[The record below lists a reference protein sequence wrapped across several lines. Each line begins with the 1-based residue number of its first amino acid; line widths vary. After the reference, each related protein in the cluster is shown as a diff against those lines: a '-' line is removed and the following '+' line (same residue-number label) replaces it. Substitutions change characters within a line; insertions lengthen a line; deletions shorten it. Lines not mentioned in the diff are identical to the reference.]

1 MQDRGAIVATETL
14 EALASVM
21 TEGPNTLTGTTFRI
35 LIVSHQMAKLIR
47 DGRKQRLTSWNDENL
62 IDTVSSAGGLEKLL
76 EEEKERYQQLVNGK
90 SLQDELMAAKP
101 AAFAAWQYMHE
112 GFRVA
117 ATISVRSF
125 ILGAPPCSIGVR
137 LLVRQSLSLLE
148 TMYEQDL
155 PGFCSAHWQLF
166 ITALCATP
174 NGSGKDEM
182 DDRERVERLYDS
194 VL

>member
-1 MQDRGAIVATETL
+1 
-14 EALASVM
+14 
-21 TEGPNTLTGTTFRI
+21 
-35 LIVSHQMAKLIR
+35 
-47 DGRKQRLTSWNDENL
+47 
-62 IDTVSSAGGLEKLL
+62 
-76 EEEKERYQQLVNGK
+76 
-90 SLQDELMAAKP
+90 
-101 AAFAAWQYMHE
+101 MHE

-174 NGSGKDEM
+174 SATSGKEEI
-182 DDRERVERLYDS
+182 DDRDRVERLYDN